1 MSVKIVQ
8 ENRKRTKEEVSGR
21 SSACESLALSSRPSA
36 AVVPISQF
44 LEAECTLY
52 SKRRATYTM
61 RDRLET
67 ERARF
72 ERSVQTR
79 RRARLLLSPKN
90 APPAP
95 RRTNSLVQM
104 RNHFLERRQNQC
116 AHAHTHA
123 RSSETSRSKHRLPRV
138 ESRASHAVGTFSNP
152 DEGKG
157 RQGFATRLRQRDDA
171 PHPPVPQWE
180 LLGCLY
186 CIRCSNNKEERLFSS
201 LGMGAGA
208 QKNTFCR
215 RSGNVGEGGGVTF
228 RADVSFT
235 APPGN
240 YAKSRVKGGGM
251 GGAGRGRSSTHRG
264 RDYRFHLSPYAT
276 GPN

>member
-1 MSVKIVQ
+1 MRVARAFLPSFSGGGSDFPIPRGGVYTVQ
-8 ENRKRTKEEVSGR
+8 QAASDLHDAR
-21 SSACESLALSSRPSA
+21 SIGDRAREIR
-36 AVVPISQF
+36 
-44 LEAECTLY
+44 AECANEAASSSPPFPKERSARAAPHKQPCTDAKPLP
-52 SKRRATYTM
+52 RATTKPM
-61 RDRLET
+61 
-67 ERARF
+67 RARTH
-72 ERSVQTR
+72 TR
-79 RRARLLLSPKN
+79 AL
-90 APPAP
+90 
-95 RRTNSLVQM
+95 Q
-104 RNHFLERRQNQC
+104 RNIKVKTST
-116 AHAHTHA
+116 A
-123 RSSETSRSKHRLPRV
+123 SSSV